1 MLKQDGTKTYPWI
14 MAAGIVLLVI
24 CTCIALG
31 TGQYHVPIKD
41 VISILM
47 GHGSQLANAE
57 KVILNL
63 RLPRIFFSMLAGA
76 GLGASGAAFQSL
88 FANPLATPDT
98 LGTASGASFG
108 AALGI
113 LLGMNSAGIE
123 MLAMLAGIGA
133 VLLVFLV
140 GRSRNNTS
148 STMIMVVL
156 AGLVI
161 SSLFNAMVS
170 FVKYIADPNDVLPSI
185 TFWLMGSFS
194 GITVRSLRLLSPIL
208 ASGTILLFLM
218 RNRLNTLSLP
228 EEEARSLGINLPL
241 TRGLVILASAGVT
254 AGIVAGCGLIG
265 WVGLLIPHMCRML
278 FGNNN
283 ARMIPGSIV
292 FGALFML
299 ITDTVARTLTAA
311 EIPVSILTSLIGAP
325 LFIFLLKK
333 TGGIAS

>member
-1 MLKQDGTKTYPWI
+1 MLKRDGRKNYPWI

-24 CTCIALG
+24 CACIALG
-31 TGQYHVPIKD
+31 IGQYHVPLQD
-41 VISILM
+41 VISILL
-47 GHGSQLANAE
+47 GQGSDLANAE

-63 RLPRIFFSMLAGA
+63 RLPRILFSMLAGA
-76 GLGASGAAFQSL
+76 GLAASGAAFQSL

-113 LLGMNSAGIE
+113 LLGINSAGIE

-133 VLLVFLV
+133 IALVFLV
-140 GRSRNNTS
+140 SRSRNNNRS
-148 STMIMVVL
+148 MIMVVL

-170 FVKYIADPNDVLPSI
+170 FVKYIGDPNDVLPSI

-194 GITVRSLRLLSPIL
+194 GITVRSLRLLSPVL
-208 ASGTILLFLM
+208 AAGTILLFLM

-228 EEEARSLGINLPL
+228 EEEAQSLGINLPL
-241 TRGLVILASAGVT
+241 TRGLVILASASVT

-283 ARMIPGSIV
+283 ARIIPGSIL

>member
-140 GRSRNNTS
+140 GRSRNNTG